1 MAADSRGERDVARF
15 FDSRAAYLL
24 FSTATNE
31 KPVVAARIGAELE
44 RLTPGPRAIR
54 VLDAGMGDATVLTQ
68 LMRRLHQSFPHVPWL
83 VVGKEI
89 SIEDVRLSLDKL
101 ADRFYEHPEM
111 VFVVTNMNHREAPR
125 LTPTRD
131 EARAEMSWRTVPL
144 EGSTAYDFSRQIRA
158 LNPSL
163 VEDWA
168 VRTSTK
174 TGNPLYVRPSVLVL
188 YRKDREFILG
198 DVIPRRDDAVEHRY
212 ELIIASQ
219 PYRARTSVEHKMETV
234 LTPLA
239 RALAPGGRLVVVH
252 SHGND
257 PGLEIVRGVWPD
269 EDPFQTTRHTLASA
283 APDHFTGPEDEELR
297 FEPLSDEE
305 AVFRYHLHAMSSEAQ
320 EHIGTS
326 LIVAAWNAA
335 TYVAQIDEERLA
347 EAAGSGRYVSATRA
361 VIQRYQGVWFND
373 EAFVI
378 SRSPET
384 MTSVT

>member
-1 MAADSRGERDVARF
+1 MSDTAERTEQGVARF

-31 KPVVAARIGAELE
+31 KPVVAARIGEELD
-44 RLTPGPRAIR
+44 RIRPGPRALR

-68 LMRRLHQSFPHVPWL
+68 LMRRMHQSFTHVPWL

-101 ADRFYEHPEM
+101 ADRFFEHPEM
-111 VFVVTNMNHREAPR
+111 VFVVTNMYHKEAPHLMPGR
-125 LTPTRD
+125 E
-131 EARAEMSWRTVPL
+131 EAGADLSWRTVPL

-158 LNPSL
+158 LYPTL
-163 VEDWA
+163 VDDWA
-168 VRTSTK
+168 VRTSPK

-188 YRKDREFILG
+188 YRKDREFILDG
-198 DVIPRRDDAVEHRY
+198 VIPKPEAGERQYDLV
-212 ELIIASQ
+212 IASQ
-219 PYRARTSVEHKMETV
+219 PYRARTSVEHKMRTV
-234 LTPLA
+234 ITPLS
-239 RALAPGGRLVVVH
+239 RALAPGGRMVVVH

-257 PGLEIVRGVWPD
+257 PGMEIIRGVWPD
-269 EDPFQTTRHTLASA
+269 EDPFQTNRQLLADA
-283 APDHFTGPEDEELR
+283 AGDFFTSPGDEALHFESLT
-297 FEPLSDEE
+297 DEE
-305 AVFRYHLHAMSSEAQ
+305 AIFRYHLHAMSSEMQ

-347 EAAGSGRYVSATRA
+347 EAVTSGRYVPATRD
-361 VIQRYQGVWFND
+361 VIQKYQGVWFND

-378 SRSPET
+378 SRAGE
-384 MTSVT
+384 